1 LYRANRTTKIN
12 AEHFEAFASL
22 NYPALAQSGVNLSI
36 DYNALLIPEQKPLL
50 VHKALESKI
59 LLVKMFPG
67 ITQQMVTHLFN
78 VDMFKG
84 LVIETYGSGNLTS
97 QGWFIAALK
106 KVVDSG
112 VPVVNVTQCSG
123 GSVEMG
129 LYETSTELKNM
140 GVISGK
146 DITTEAALTK
156 LMYLLALEVPR
167 KDFKTIFETPLRG
180 EMS

>member
-1 LYRANRTTKIN
+1 
-12 AEHFEAFASL
+12 
-22 NYPALAQSGVNLSI
+22 VNLSI
-36 DYNALLIPEQKPLL
+36 DYNALLTPENKPLL
-50 VHKALESKI
+50 VHKALEPKI

-67 ITQQMVTHLFN
+67 ITQQMVTYLFN

-84 LVIETYGSGNLTS
+84 LVIETYGSGNLTTK
-97 QGWFIAALK
+97 GWFIAALK

-112 VPVVNVTQCSG
+112 VPVVNVTQCPG

-129 LYETSTELKNM
+129 LYETSAELKNM

-156 LMYLLALEVPR
+156 LMYLLALKDPQ
-167 KDFKTIFETPLRG
+167 KDFKTVFETPLRG